1 MTMAPETAPVVLV
14 TGCSSGIGRATARRF
29 RAAGWRVWA
38 TSRDPTDITDL
49 ADAGCRT
56 AALDVTDGAQIE
68 RVVERAVERDGRI
81 DCLVNNAGF
90 GQAGAIEEVPVD
102 RLRAQFD
109 VNVFG
114 PVRLVR
120 AVLPQMRTAGGGT
133 IVNVSS
139 LVGRVT
145 YPTRGAYAGSKH
157 ALEALSD
164 TLRAEVGGFGVDVV
178 LVEPGTVRTG
188 FEDRLRET
196 ESVLDERPSYAR
208 LRQLIDGAQRLAERR
223 GMPPIHVADVIYRAA
238 TADDPKRR
246 YVVGWD
252 ARLAIVAD
260 RVIPTRLTDWL
271 YRTLS

>member
-1 MTMAPETAPVVLV
+1 MTMAPEATPVVLV
-14 TGCSSGIGRATARRF
+14 TGCSSGIGRATAHRF
-29 RAAGWRVWA
+29 LNADWRVWA
-38 TSRDPTDITDL
+38 TARDPTDITDL

-56 AALDVTDGAQIE
+56 ATLDVTDGAQIE
-68 RVVERAVERDGRI
+68 RVVERAVERDDRI

-102 RLRAQFD
+102 RLQAQFD

-114 PVRLVR
+114 PVRLMQT
-120 AVLPQMRTAGGGT
+120 VLPHMRNAGGGT

-139 LVGRVT
+139 LMGRVT

-164 TLRAEVGGFGVDVV
+164 TLRAEVGGFDIDVV

-196 ESVLDERPSYAR
+196 EAVLDERPVYAR
-208 LRQLIDGAQRLAERR
+208 LRRVVDRAQRLAEQR
-223 GMPPIHVADVIYRAA
+223 GMPPVRVADVIYRAA
-238 TADDPKRR
+238 TTDAPKRR

-252 ARLAIVAD
+252 ARLAILAD
-260 RVIPTRLTDWL
+260 RVIPTALTDSL